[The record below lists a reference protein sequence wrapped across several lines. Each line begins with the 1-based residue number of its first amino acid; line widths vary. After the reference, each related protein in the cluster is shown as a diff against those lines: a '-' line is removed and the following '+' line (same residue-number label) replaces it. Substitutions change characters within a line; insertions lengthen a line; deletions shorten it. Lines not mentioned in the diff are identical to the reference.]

1 MKERIRLILYRNTN
15 LSIDELKDRLENQAL
30 FDADSSQSLD
40 TKKLLNNITGWFE
53 TQQLYNGAL
62 KEISTKLEIL
72 DEEFQMNYT
81 YNPIHHME
89 CRLKSMHSIIEKMN
103 RLHIKKTIPSM
114 REHITDIS
122 GIRVICRYLHDV
134 YIIEKML
141 LAQDDVTFIRRRDY
155 IKNPKES
162 GYRSL
167 HLLVRVPV
175 FLSRRKESV
184 PVEIQLRTIPMDYWA
199 SLEHHL
205 QYKNTKEDKA
215 AHHQELRLC
224 AKKLAEIEETMQD
237 IHRDI
242 INLDNFPID
251 GPSEN

>member
-1 MKERIRLILYRNTN
+1 M
-15 LSIDELKDRLENQAL
+15 SIDELKDRLENQAL
-30 FDADSSQSLD
+30 FDPDSSQALD
-40 TKKLLNNITGWFE
+40 TKELLSNVTGWFE

-89 CRLKSMHSIIEKMN
+89 CRLKSVRSIIEKMN
-103 RLHIKKTIPSM
+103 RLHIQKTIPSM

-155 IKNPKES
+155 IQEPKES

-167 HLLVRVPV
+167 HLLVKVPV
-175 FLSRRKESV
+175 FLSKRKESV

-199 SLEHHL
+199 SLEHDL
-205 QYKNTKEDKA
+205 QYKNTSKDKEIHHKELKA
-215 AHHQELRLC
+215 C
-224 AKKLAEIEETMQD
+224 AQSLAEIEETMQG
-237 IHRDI
+237 IHRATV
-242 INLDNFPID
+242 NLENFSLPL
-251 GPSEN
+251 S

>member
-1 MKERIRLILYRNTN
+1 MILYRNTN

-30 FDADSSQSLD
+30 FDPDSSQSLD
-40 TKKLLNNITGWFE
+40 TKELLSNVTGWFE

-103 RLHIKKTIPSM
+103 RLHIQKTIPSM

-155 IKNPKES
+155 IQKPKES

-167 HLLVRVPV
+167 HLLVKVPV
-175 FLSRRKESV
+175 FLSKRKESV

-199 SLEHHL
+199 SLEHDL
-205 QYKNTKEDKA
+205 QYKNTSKDKEVHHKELKA
-215 AHHQELRLC
+215 C
-224 AKKLAEIEETMQD
+224 AQSLAEIEETMQG
-237 IHRDI
+237 IHRATVD
-242 INLDNFPID
+242 LENFSLPL
-251 GPSEN
+251 S